1 MLRAKHVLCETKR
14 GKRAVSSFAKAVAET
29 GVHPVCSA
37 AISAACVTLVQK
49 DVDVC
54 GDRYSRATSG
64 LRSKA
69 HGGRKASSRAPISDE
84 ENKTKLCCAFGEYG
98 HCLRTAVKVKCS
110 QDRNALVESILQQTL
125 DFVGHHCDNYY
136 YGSSLCSRAGA
147 LPPPL
152 SASLAALLAVFVARF
167 CLRH

>member
-1 MLRAKHVLCETKR
+1 MRETEYQARWAPGR
-14 GKRAVSSFAKAVAET
+14 GIKASAEAET
-29 GVHPVCSA
+29 FRA
-37 AISAACVTLVQK
+37 YF
-49 DVDVC
+49 
-54 GDRYSRATSG
+54 YS
-64 LRSKA
+64 
-69 HGGRKASSRAPISDE
+69 
-84 ENKTKLCCAFGEYG
+84 AFGEYG

-136 YGSSLCSRAGA
+136 YGSRLCSRAGA